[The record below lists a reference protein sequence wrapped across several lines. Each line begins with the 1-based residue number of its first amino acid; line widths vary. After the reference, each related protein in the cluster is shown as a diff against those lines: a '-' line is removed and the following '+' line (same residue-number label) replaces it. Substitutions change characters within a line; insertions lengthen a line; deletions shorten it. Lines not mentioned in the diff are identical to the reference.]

1 MEPYVRKVQYYE
13 TDKMGIVHHS
23 NYIRWMEEARI
34 DFLEKIGWAFDR
46 LEAEGLLSPV
56 IGVDCF
62 YKAPTKFGD
71 SVEIYASVA
80 EYTGVKLIIQYEM
93 KKDALL
99 IAKGHTEHTFVS
111 AEGKIL
117 RMKKSFPE
125 LHELLIQLKE
135 TPILF

>member
-1 MEPYVRKVQYYE
+1 MEPYVHKVQYYE

-46 LEAEGLLSPV
+46 LEAEGLFSPV

-62 YKAPTKFGD
+62 YKSPTKFGD
-71 SVEIYASVA
+71 SVEIHASVA

-93 KKDALL
+93 RKGDLL
-99 IAKGHTEHTFVS
+99 VAKGHTEHTFVR

-117 RMKKSFPE
+117 RMKKAFPE
-125 LHELLIQLKE
+125 LHELLLRLAEEHQK
-135 TPILF
+135 